1 MSFELFVARRYLTAR
16 RKQAFISVITMI
28 SVGGIAIGVAALVIA
43 IALITG
49 FQSDVQDK
57 ILGATSHVMVSDLG
71 GEGLADYEAMA
82 DKIRGLPG
90 VESASPVVYNTV
102 LITGIGESSGALV
115 KGIDFERERPG
126 SAWLQKLESG
136 RIPDGSGPRDGL
148 LLGRELA
155 LKIGAQPG
163 DVVDI
168 VTASSTLSP
177 LGLMPKRKRF
187 QVTGIF
193 NTGLYEFDSSTALA
207 SIAVAQ
213 RLFGLE
219 GRASYIQVKLA
230 DIFAAPVLGER
241 IKAVLPPVVYITTW
255 MELNKS
261 LFSALKLEKNI
272 MFLTITLIVIVA
284 ALNIIATLILMVMEK
299 TRDIGILMAI
309 GATPRT
315 VNRIFF
321 YQGALIG
328 VIGTLVGVGLGVVV
342 AFNVDTVVPFIENLL
357 GFKFLAKDV
366 YYISDLPSDVLLS
379 DVTTIGLVSLAL
391 SFLATLYP
399 SWRASRVNP
408 AEALRYE

>member
-16 RKQAFISVITMI
+16 RKQAFISVITLI
-28 SVGGIAIGVAALVIA
+28 SVVGIAIGVAALVIA

-49 FQSDVQDK
+49 
-57 ILGATSHVMVSDLG
+57 L
-71 GEGLADYEAMA
+71 EGYDEMA
-82 DKIRGLPG
+82 AKIRTVPG
-90 VESASPVVYNTV
+90 VEAVSPVVYSTV

-115 KGIDFERERPG
+115 KGLDFEQERAGAP
-126 SAWLQKLESG
+126 WLQRLEAG
-136 RIPDGSGPRDGL
+136 KIPGTGGTREGL

-155 LKIGAQPG
+155 LRIGAQVG

-177 LGLMPKRKRF
+177 LGLLPKRKRF
-187 QVTGIF
+187 EVTGIF
-193 NTGLYEFDSSTALA
+193 NTGLYEFDNSTALVA
-207 SIAVAQ
+207 IGVAQ
-213 RLFGLE
+213 KLFGLE
-219 GRASYIQVKLA
+219 GRASYIQVKLRN
-230 DIFAAPVLGER
+230 IFDAPAIGER

-309 GATPRT
+309 GATPQMI
-315 VNRIFF
+315 NRVFF

-328 VIGTLVGVGLGVVV
+328 VIGTALGVGLGLGWCALANAFELIKIPVDIYQISYVPFRMRPLDLAFIVGVTLLISFVSTLFPARRAAKVDPVV
-342 AFNVDTVVPFIENLL
+342 AL
-357 GFKFLAKDV
+357 K
-366 YYISDLPSDVLLS
+366 
-379 DVTTIGLVSLAL
+379 
-391 SFLATLYP
+391 
-399 SWRASRVNP
+399 
-408 AEALRYE
+408 YE